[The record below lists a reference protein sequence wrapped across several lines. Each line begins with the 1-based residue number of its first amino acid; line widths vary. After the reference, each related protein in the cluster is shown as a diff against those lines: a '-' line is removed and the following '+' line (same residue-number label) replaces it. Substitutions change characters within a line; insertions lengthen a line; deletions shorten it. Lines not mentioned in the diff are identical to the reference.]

1 MKITPKTIRL
11 EKNCLVSGISVRTT
25 NNDEFDPNTAKLSA
39 LWGQFF
45 TEDLFNKIPNKSTDS
60 PVYGV
65 YSDYESNEK
74 GAYQVT
80 AGVAVDNGLQDS
92 EFTEVQ
98 VQAGEYL
105 VFENSGEL
113 PQAVIDTWMQVWTF
127 FEANPQIKRRFAT
140 DFELYLSDKDIAI
153 YIGIEHQ

>member
-1 MKITPKTIRL
+1 MKIIPKTIKLETNRL
-11 EKNCLVSGISVRTT
+11 VYGISVRTT
-25 NNDEFDPNTAKLSA
+25 NNDEFNPSTAKLSA
-39 LWGQFF
+39 LWGQFY
-45 TEDLFNKIPNKSTDS
+45 TDGLFNKIPNKSTDS

-80 AGVAVDNGLQDS
+80 AGVAVDDGLQGS

-127 FEANPQIKRRFAT
+127 FEANPEIKRRFAT
-140 DFELYLSDKDIAI
+140 DFELYLSDKDVAI